1 MSITHRSPTCQHGCG
16 CEIRNLVHHAEQA
29 PPHDAELLDNGEM
42 QVLLRA
48 VREVAE
54 IVGHNRERL
63 GRGRTKVIAAHS
75 DSEQAVRALARFES
89 ANTLPA
95 ARSAHEAVEARHH
108 EDGAHDRRRRD
119 AWIRM
124 LRWPMVLALGAFDAW
139 FFKQVFQDLTVD
151 GESPSRAEQVVSFL
165 PGVALAVAM
174 LLAGHVIASPL
185 HRLRDALRER
195 LRDRPGMAVLTGFLL
210 PVLYLLSVLITVGM
224 WAVLRVGDAAKEA
237 DATIAQR
244 YPAGSVAVLMLVL
257 ALTAMAMKVVA
268 HNPYADSAVEARRRL
283 RRADRRYARLAR
295 RVEVKLCAHEQVCS
309 DLQAVCDELAAQVRL
324 ESMRVWESAIL
335 RARMLHG
342 QAGHLP
348 PALEP
353 GAVTAQAAA
362 ASALLFRGVA
372 EPGPELGPLVEA
384 RRVLAEYSPT
394 ELKERWER
402 LVARLEERPA
412 VRG

>member
-16 CEIRNLVHHAEQA
+16 CEIRNLVQHAEQA

-63 GRGRTKVIAAHS
+63 ARGRTKVIEAHAAG
-75 DSEQAVRALARFES
+75 EQAVRALARFES
-89 ANTLPA
+89 ANTLAA
-95 ARSAHEAVEARHH
+95 ARSAQAAVEARHRA
-108 EDGAHDRRRRD
+108 DGAHDRRRRD
-119 AWIRM
+119 AWIQI

-139 FFKQVFQDLTVD
+139 FFRQVFQDLTVD

-174 LLAGHVIASPL
+174 LLAGHVMASPL
-185 HRLRDALRER
+185 HRWRDALRER
-195 LRDRPGMAVLTGFLL
+195 FKDRPGMAILAGFPL
-210 PVLYLLSVLITVGM
+210 PLLYLASVMITVAM
-224 WAVLRVGDAAKEA
+224 WAVLRVGDAAQEA

-268 HNPYADSAVEARRRL
+268 HNPYADSATEARRRL
-283 RRADRRYARLAR
+283 WRATRSYRRLAC
-295 RVEVKLCAHEQVCS
+295 RVEDKLCAHDKECS
-309 DLQAVCDELAAQVRL
+309 DLQAMCDELAAQVRL
-324 ESMRVWESAIL
+324 ESMRVWEGAIL

-342 QAGHLP
+342 RAGHLP

-353 GAVTAQAAA
+353 GGVTAQAAA

-394 ELKERWER
+394 GLKERQER
-402 LVARLEERPA
+402 LVARLDERPEA
-412 VRG
+412 SG